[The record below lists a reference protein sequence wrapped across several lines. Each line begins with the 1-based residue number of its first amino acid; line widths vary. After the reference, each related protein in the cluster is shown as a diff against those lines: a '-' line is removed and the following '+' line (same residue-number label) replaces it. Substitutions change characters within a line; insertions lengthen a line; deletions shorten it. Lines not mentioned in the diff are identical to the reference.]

1 MPCCKT
7 VVVDVI
13 SDDDRLSEVKT
24 SLTDADEVIAGVSSS
39 QSAVNSLSA
48 ELNDDGTES
57 SIGTLMAFCE

>member
-1 MPCCKT
+1 
-7 VVVDVI
+7 VDVI

-57 SIGTLMAFCE
+57 SIGTLMTFCE